1 MERKTKELPK
11 GADGLM
17 TDFETAKH
25 RYRVMRP
32 GEPMGI
38 QRFTEYEKLQSVF
51 GFAQTFAGL
60 LEVFTELE
68 TLLGA
73 DKPFSQIRTEAILLV
88 NSAKRSIVDMSAA
101 RYNKAL
107 YLATLFI
114 VREGDDATKWDMH
127 TAESYIQDWAEEGLS
142 EQDFFMLS
150 ASAVRGFK
158 ETFNKIKSEVSRE
171 EARLSAITTSRLG

>member
-1 MERKTKELPK
+1 MIKNLPT
-11 GADGLM
+11 GGDGLP
-17 TDFETAKH
+17 TDFETKKH
-25 RYRVMRP
+25 KYRVMRP
-32 GEPMGI
+32 GDPLGI
-38 QRFTEYEKLQSVF
+38 TRFSEYEKLQIAF
-51 GFAQTFAGL
+51 GFGQSFAGIL
-60 LEVFTELE
+60 DVYGQIER
-68 TLLGA
+68 LLGA
-73 DKPFSQIRTEAILLV
+73 DKPFAEIRTEAILLV

-158 ETFNKIKSEVSRE
+158 ETFNKIKGEVSRE
-171 EARLSAITTSRLG
+171 EERLSAITTSRLG

>member
-17 TDFETAKH
+17 TDFETKKH

-32 GEPMGI
+32 GEPLGI

-51 GFAQTFAGL
+51 GFAQTFSGL

-73 DKPFSQIRTEAILLV
+73 DKPFSQIRTEAILLC
-88 NSAKRSIVDMSAA
+88 NSAKRGIVDQSQS
-101 RYNKAL
+101 RFNKAL
-107 YLATLFI
+107 YLASIFV
-114 VREGDDATKWDMH
+114 VREGDDPLKWDIR
-127 TAESYIQDWAEEGLS
+127 TAEDYIQDWAEEGLS
-142 EQDFFMLS
+142 ELDFFFLS

-158 ETFNKIKSEVSRE
+158 EAFNKISAEVRAE
-171 EARLSAITTSRLG
+171 EERLSGITTSRRG